1 MEKYIKDGKVAVVRY
16 YSYGNWSTQTG
27 LSQEDRE
34 LLMFHPK
41 IVQKVLDGKSK
52 EITKNWVL
60 DNSGK
65 DFDFLPYNRIYLE
78 IIWIPVGET
87 FALIDDN
94 EGETVVYKEDF
105 FKA

>member
-1 MEKYIKDGKVAVVRY
+1 MEKYIKDGKVAVVRF

-52 EITKNWVL
+52 EITKDWLLKNL
-60 DNSGK
+60 GK
-65 DFDFLPYNRIYLE
+65 DFDYLPYKNYLE

-87 FALIDDN
+87 FAMIDDG
-94 EGETVVYKEDF
+94 EGETIVYKEDF
-105 FKA
+105 FIA

>member
-1 MEKYIKDGKVAVVRY
+1 MEKYIKDGKVGVVRY
-16 YSYGNWSTQTG
+16 CSYGNWSTQTG

-52 EITKNWVL
+52 EITKDWVL
-60 DNSGK
+60 KNLGK
-65 DFDFLPYNRIYLE
+65 EFDLYYDGYLE

-87 FALIDDN
+87 FALTDDG
-94 EGETVVYKEDF
+94 EGEIIVYKKDF